1 MKRLIQYT
9 LGTLVC
15 AAALVCALPANAIN
29 IDVNDDYHLGSFTP
43 PQPAGDQDEY
53 DNVQNLID
61 LWNGNGGSDPFNGR
75 TFTLSTGAGS
85 AIPTPAPNLTGWGTQ
100 QPQNGHTY
108 QVSGAEYI
116 LGKFSDDIA
125 HLWYVGGLTEVT
137 LPSNI
142 QGLSHITRFNA
153 TSRNVPDGGA
163 TLALLGLSL
172 LGVGALRQRS
182 K

>member
-29 IDVNDDYHLGSFTP
+29 LGVDDANYLGSYAL
-43 PQPAGDQDEY
+43 PQPSGNQDEY

-61 LWNGNGGSDPFNGR
+61 LWNGGGSLSLNGR
-75 TFTLSTGAGS
+75 TFVKGTGGS
-85 AIPTPAPNLTGWGTQ
+85 SIPSPAPDLDGLGTQ
-100 QPQNGHTY
+100 EAENGHTY
-108 QVSGAEYI
+108 QVNGAEYI
-116 LGKFSDDIA
+116 LGKYANLIA
-125 HLWYVGGLTEVT
+125 HLWYVGGETEVT
-137 LPSNI
+137 LPSDI

-153 TSRNVPDGGA
+153 TTRNVPDGGT